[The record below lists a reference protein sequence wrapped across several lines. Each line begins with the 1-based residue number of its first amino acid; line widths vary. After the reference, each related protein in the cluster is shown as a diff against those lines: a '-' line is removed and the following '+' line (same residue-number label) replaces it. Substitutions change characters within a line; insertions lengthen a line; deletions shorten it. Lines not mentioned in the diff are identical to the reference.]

1 MSEQSSTPGG
11 RALTGVTGLDEILA
25 GGLPRNRIYLVQGD
39 PGVGKTTLALQFL
52 LTGVEAGERCV
63 YITLSETRP
72 EIDATAASHGWSL
85 ASISIIELSA
95 LEQTAVL
102 EQENTLFESSEVD
115 LQETTRKLLDHIES
129 LEPHRVVVDSLSELR
144 LMAQGS
150 LRYRR
155 QILGL
160 KQHFSG
166 KSCTVLF
173 LDDRT
178 SEPADLQ
185 LQSLAHGV
193 LQLEQV
199 APIYGEDRR
208 RLRVL
213 KLRGLCF
220 RGGYHDFAI
229 RTGGLAVF
237 PRFPRLATRPDVEFD
252 RTPLSSDVEGLDQL
266 LAGGLDRGTSTLLAG
281 PAGVGKSVIATQF
294 AVAAAQRGHRAA
306 IFAFDELSRTLFERS
321 RALGMPVDEYVASK
335 HLHVQQINPAEMG
348 PGEFAHLTRRAV
360 DDGVRLLI
368 IDSLNGYLKAMP
380 DEGLL
385 TVQLHELLGF
395 FANRGVTTL
404 LILGQYGL
412 LGNVHSPVDV
422 SYLSDTVLLLRYFE
436 AAGRVRKAISVVKK
450 RSGPHEDTIR
460 ELSVTQ
466 AGLAVGE
473 PLIQFSG
480 VLSGVPHF
488 FGNPATLSEKE

>member
-1 MSEQSSTPGG
+1 MLDD
-11 RALTGVTGLDEILA
+11 RAQTGIAGLDEVLV

-52 LTGVEAGERCV
+52 LTGVERGERCL
-63 YITLSETRP
+63 YITLSETLP
-72 EIDATAASHGWSL
+72 EIEASALSHGWSL
-85 ASISIIELSA
+85 ENITIVELSA

-102 EQENTLFESSEVD
+102 EQENTLFESSEVE
-115 LQETTRKLLDHIES
+115 LQETTRKLLDYIER
-129 LEPHRVVVDSLSELR
+129 LEPRRVVIDSLSELR

-178 SEPADLQ
+178 SDPTDLQ

-199 APIYGEDRR
+199 TPIYGEDRR
-208 RLRVL
+208 RLRVA
-213 KLRGLCF
+213 KLRGLRF
-220 RGGYHDFAI
+220 RSGYHDFAI
-229 RTGGLAVF
+229 RTGGVEVF
-237 PRFPRLATRPDVEFD
+237 PRLGNFGPSVDFERSPV
-252 RTPLSSDVEGLDQL
+252 SSGVQELDHL

-294 AVAAAQRGHRAA
+294 AMAAAKRGDRAA
-306 IFAFDELSRTLFERS
+306 IFAFDELARTLFERS
-321 RALGMPVDEYVASK
+321 RALGMPIDDYVSSK
-335 HLHVQQINPAEMG
+335 RLHVQQIDPAEMG
-348 PGEFAHLTRRAV
+348 PGEFAQLTRGMV
-360 DDGVRLLI
+360 DAGVRLLI

-380 DEGLL
+380 DEALL
-385 TVQLHELLGF
+385 TVQLHELLGY
-395 FANRGVTTL
+395 FAHRGVTTL
-404 LILGQYGL
+404 LILGQAGL
-412 LGNVHSPVDV
+412 FGAMQSPVDV
-422 SYLSDTVLLLRYFE
+422 SYLADTVLLLRYFE
-436 AAGRVRKAISVVKK
+436 ASGRIRKAISVVKK

-460 ELSVTQ
+460 ELTIGQGGVR
-466 AGLAVGE
+466 VGE
-473 PLIQFSG
+473 PLTKFSG
-480 VLSGVPHF
+480 VLSGVPRF
-488 FGNPATLSEKE
+488 FGSETSLSEKE

>member
-1 MSEQSSTPGG
+1 MPEASSALGE
-11 RALTGVTGLDEILA
+11 RAPTGIEGLDEILA
-25 GGLPRNRIYLVQGD
+25 GGLPRGRIYLVQGD
-39 PGVGKTTLALQFL
+39 PGVGKTTLALQYL
-52 LTGVEAGERCV
+52 MTGAARGERCL

-72 EIDATAASHGWSL
+72 EIDATALSHGWSL
-85 ASISIIELSA
+85 ADISVIELSA
-95 LEQTAVL
+95 LEQTAML
-102 EQENTLFESSEVD
+102 EQENTLFESSEVE
-115 LQETTRKLLDHIES
+115 LQETTRRLLDHIERV
-129 LEPHRVVVDSLSELR
+129 EPHRVVIDSLSELR
-144 LMAQGS
+144 LLAQSS

-160 KQHFSG
+160 KQHFAG

-185 LQSLAHGV
+185 LQSLTHGV
-193 LQLEQV
+193 LQLEQST
-199 APIYGEDRR
+199 PIYGDDRR

-213 KLRGLCF
+213 KLRGLRF

-229 RTGGLAVF
+229 RTGGVAVF
-237 PRFPRLATRPDVEFD
+237 PRLGSSGPEVAFD
-252 RTPLSSDVEGLDQL
+252 RTPLSSGVPGLDNL

-294 AVAAAQRGHRAA
+294 AIATARRGGRSA
-306 IFAFDELSRTLFERS
+306 IFAFDEGTRTLFDRS
-321 RALGMPVDEYVASK
+321 RALGMPIDEYVASK
-335 HLHVQQINPAEMG
+335 HILVQQIDPAEMG
-348 PGEFAHLTRRAV
+348 PGEFAHLTRSVV
-360 DDGVRLLI
+360 DAGVRLLV

-380 DEGLL
+380 DEELL
-385 TVQLHELLGF
+385 TVQLHELLGY
-395 FANRGVTTL
+395 FASRGVTTL

-412 LGNVHSPVDV
+412 LGAVHSPVDV

-436 AAGRVRKAISVVKK
+436 SAGRIRKAISVVKK

-460 ELSVTQ
+460 ELTVA
-466 AGLAVGE
+466 AGGVGVGE
-473 PLIQFSG
+473 PLVQFSG

-488 FGNPATLSEKE
+488 FGNPSALSEKD

>member
-1 MSEQSSTPGG
+1 MRMSEQHSTLVD
-11 RALTGVTGLDEILA
+11 RAQTGVGGLDEILA
-25 GGLPRNRIYLVQGD
+25 GGLPRDRIYLVQGD

-52 LTGVEAGERCV
+52 LTGREQGERCL

-72 EIDATAASHGWSL
+72 EIEASALSHGWSL
-85 ASISIIELSA
+85 ENITILELSA

-102 EQENTLFESSEVD
+102 EQENTLFESSEVE
-115 LQETTRKLLDHIES
+115 LQETTRRLLDHIES
-129 LEPHRVVVDSLSELR
+129 MAPHRVVIDSLSELR

-166 KSCTVLF
+166 KECTVLF

-178 SEPADLQ
+178 SEAGDMQ

-193 LQLEQV
+193 IQLEQV
-199 APIYGEDRR
+199 TPIYGEDRR

-213 KLRGLCF
+213 KLRGLRF

-229 RTGGLAVF
+229 RTGGVEVF
-237 PRFPRLATRPDVEFD
+237 PRLTDFGPLVEFD
-252 RTPLSSDVEGLDQL
+252 RAPLSSGVEGIDTL

-294 AVAAAQRGHRAA
+294 ALASARRGERAA
-306 IFAFDELSRTLFERS
+306 IFAFDELSRTLFERA
-321 RALGMPVDEYVASK
+321 RALGTPIDDYVASK
-335 HLHVQQINPAEMG
+335 HLHVQQIDPAEMG
-348 PGEFAHLTRRAV
+348 PGEFAQLTRAVV
-360 DDGVRLLI
+360 DDGTRLLI

-380 DEGLL
+380 DEALL
-385 TVQLHELLGF
+385 TVQLHELLSY
-395 FANRGVTTL
+395 FAHRGVTTL
-404 LILGQYGL
+404 LILGQAGL
-412 LGNVHSPVDV
+412 LGAIQSPVDV

-436 AAGRVRKAISVVKK
+436 AAGRIRKAISVVKK
-450 RSGPHEDTIR
+450 RSGRHEDTIR
-460 ELSVTQ
+460 ELTISHGGVR
-466 AGLAVGE
+466 VGE
-473 PLIQFSG
+473 PLVQFSG
-480 VLSGVPHF
+480 VLSGAPRF
-488 FGNPATLSEKE
+488 FGNPAALSEKE

>member
-1 MSEQSSTPGG
+1 MSEQHSPLND
-11 RALTGVTGLDEILA
+11 RARTGVVGLDEILA
-25 GGLPRNRIYLVQGD
+25 GGLPRNRIYLVQGA

-52 LTGVEAGERCV
+52 LTGVEKGERCL

-72 EIDATAASHGWSL
+72 EIEASALSHGWSL
-85 ASISIIELSA
+85 TNITIIELSA

-102 EQENTLFESSEVD
+102 EQENTLFESSEVE
-115 LQETTRKLLDHIES
+115 LQETTRRLLDHIER
-129 LEPHRVVVDSLSELR
+129 LEPHRVVIDSLSELR

-178 SEPADLQ
+178 SDPTDLQ

-193 LQLEQV
+193 VQLEQIT
-199 APIYGEDRR
+199 PIYGEDRR
-208 RLRVL
+208 RLRVV
-213 KLRGLCF
+213 KLRGLRF
-220 RGGYHDFAI
+220 SGGYHDFAI
-229 RTGGLAVF
+229 RTGGVVVF
-237 PRFPRLATRPDVEFD
+237 PRLSNFGPFVEFD
-252 RTPLSSDVEGLDQL
+252 RAPMSSDVEGLDHL

-294 AVAAAQRGHRAA
+294 AIAAARRGDRAA
-306 IFAFDELSRTLFERS
+306 IFAFDELSRTLFERT
-321 RALGMPVDEYVASK
+321 RALDLPIDEYVASN
-335 HLHVQQINPAEMG
+335 HIHVQQIDPAEMG
-348 PGEFAHLTRRAV
+348 PGEFAQLTRSVV

-380 DEGLL
+380 DEALL
-385 TVQLHELLGF
+385 TVQLHEMLSY
-395 FANRGVTTL
+395 FAHRGVTTL
-404 LILGQYGL
+404 LILGQSGL
-412 LGNVHSPVDV
+412 LGSTQSPVDV
-422 SYLSDTVLLLRYFE
+422 SYLSDTVLLMRYFE
-436 AAGRVRKAISVVKK
+436 AAGRIRKAISVVKK

-460 ELSVTQ
+460 ELTV
-466 AGLAVGE
+466 ARGGVKVGE
-473 PLIQFSG
+473 PLVQFSG
-480 VLSGVPHF
+480 VLSGVPRF
-488 FGNPATLSEKE
+488 FGNPAALSEKE